1 MKKLSLVQMKEG
13 QKGKI
18 IEITG
23 GVNLR
28 NRLMSMGM
36 YEDREVIKL
45 SHFALRGPVAVKV
58 GRSVFAIGHSM
69 AAKIILELE

>member
-1 MKKLSLVQMKEG
+1 MKKLSLVQMKEN

-18 IEITG
+18 IDISG
-23 GVNLR
+23 GSNLR

-36 YEDREVIKL
+36 YEGREIVKL

-58 GRSVFAIGHSM
+58 GRSIFAIGHSM
-69 AAKIILELE
+69 AAKIVLELE